1 MLGKWE
7 CFVTEFATTPMTAR
21 PMEIPNWAR
30 VLKTAPANAWSPSGN
45 TSETTRIPTV
55 NSTRSCGEFS
65 HGD

>member
-1 MLGKWE
+1 
-7 CFVTEFATTPMTAR
+7 VTEFATTPMTAR